1 MKKLTIAW
9 ICHFSNDLVQ
19 EKLKPW
25 KSKAHFAPW
34 ISQTIP
40 IFENRQDIQLHIIA
54 PHEFIRGPKEF
65 SHNGVEY
72 HFFNPYIPLWG
83 RHWPG
88 FFKWDEWT
96 NYAYNKRVVKSLV
109 QKIAPDVIHLQ
120 GAENPYYSSTI
131 LPLLGLY
138 PIVINLQRILLSF
151 LSGKSKR
158 AQIEKEIY
166 DKARNISIRTETM
179 KQDISSYRPDA
190 NIHWVRYQPRILEPL
205 NLDKE
210 YDVVFFARVSKAKGI
225 EDLIDALGIVA
236 KTVPSPKLCIIGGIS
251 DAYKAELINRAAKL
265 NLAEDITWKGYLQ
278 SAEDVYREASKAR
291 ISVLPTHNDIIP
303 GTIIESMQLGL
314 PVVSYKVGSIPELNV
329 EEESVLLSDLGDIK
343 GLAQNMAKLLTDP
356 VLYDTMSARGIR
368 CIQKRYSGQDVLKQH
383 LDCYQDVILD
393 FKRQNQL

>member
-1 MKKLTIAW
+1 MKKLTVVW
-9 ICHFSNDLVQ
+9 ICHFSNALVQ

-25 KSKAHFAPW
+25 KKKAHFAPW

-40 IFENRQDIQLHIIA
+40 IFENHPDIQLHIIA
-54 PHEFIRGPKEF
+54 PHEYISGSKEF
-65 SHNGVEY
+65 THKGVHY
-72 HFFNPYIPLWG
+72 HFFNPYIPIWG

-96 NYAYNKRVVKSLV
+96 NYAYNKKVVKSLI

-138 PIVINLQRILLSF
+138 PIVINLQRVLLSF
-151 LSGKSKR
+151 LNQNNKR
-158 AQIEKEIY
+158 AIIEKDIL

-179 KQDISSYRPDA
+179 KSDISSYRPDA

-205 NLDKE
+205 NLEKE

-225 EDLIDALGIVA
+225 EDLIDAMGIVA

-251 DAYKAELINRAAKL
+251 DVYKTELTNRAAKL
-265 NLAEDITWKGYLQ
+265 NLAENITWKGYLH
-278 SAEDVYREASKAR
+278 SVEDVYREASKAK

-329 EEESVLLSDLGDIK
+329 DEGSVLLSELGDIQ
-343 GLAQNMAKLLTDP
+343 GLARNMTKLLTDA
-356 VLYDTMSARGIR
+356 VLYDTMSARGII

-383 LDCYQDVILD
+383 LDCYQDVIWD
-393 FKRQNQL
+393 YEQQRHQ